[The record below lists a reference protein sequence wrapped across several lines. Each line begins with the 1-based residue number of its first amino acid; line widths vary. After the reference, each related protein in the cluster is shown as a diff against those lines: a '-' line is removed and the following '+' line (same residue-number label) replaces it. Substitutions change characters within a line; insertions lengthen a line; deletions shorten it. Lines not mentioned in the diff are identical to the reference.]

1 MMKTNQTDCK
11 FTTFLRLLIYFYRIL
26 GTTFGGISLDKKGN
40 LIKSSFWLYYGWF
53 GCMIYFG
60 LMALSVLTSL
70 NQQTFE
76 QLNKDKS
83 GRSVYYMIVVIWPII
98 GSLMISSIV
107 YTNQKFG
114 FEMFDIF
121 TKYSSTKFRKLKP
134 VKMILVVFSIYW
146 IITFVVQSSVYGDGR
161 IYTSF
166 ISNFVLMPSFTSIV
180 SVSWMVSIGFSE
192 NMKIVRKYLN
202 KNMTTIQLTEMNKF
216 VLTNYKNMKKIDEYL
231 IFSNIYA
238 ATGIVLS
245 VMSTVYVWIF
255 ARIKFLMSLLELNV
269 QFQTVQYI
277 SFV

>member
-1 MMKTNQTDCK
+1 MKTNQTDCK

-146 IITFVVQSSVYGDGR
+146 IITFVVQ
-161 IYTSF
+161 
-166 ISNFVLMPSFTSIV
+166 
-180 SVSWMVSIGFSE
+180 
-192 NMKIVRKYLN
+192 
-202 KNMTTIQLTEMNKF
+202 
-216 VLTNYKNMKKIDEYL
+216 
-231 IFSNIYA
+231 
-238 ATGIVLS
+238 
-245 VMSTVYVWIF
+245 
-255 ARIKFLMSLLELNV
+255 
-269 QFQTVQYI
+269 
-277 SFV
+277 